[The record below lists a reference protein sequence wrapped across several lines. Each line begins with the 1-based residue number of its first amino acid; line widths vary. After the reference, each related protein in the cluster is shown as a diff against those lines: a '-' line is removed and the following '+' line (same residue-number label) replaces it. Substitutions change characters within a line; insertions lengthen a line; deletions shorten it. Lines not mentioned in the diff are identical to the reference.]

1 MCPCNIQ
8 FVRGREYK
16 DWYINI
22 KVVSQIYIFQ
32 SIHVYLHVHI
42 YRYTEANGQQE
53 NKDSNDN
60 LEYAVSEH

>member
-1 MCPCNIQ
+1 MSQ

-22 KVVSQIYIFQ
+22 KIVSQIYIFQ
-32 SIHVYLHVHI
+32 SIHVYLHVYI